1 MSSHVAS
8 AFGWDLSAFFK
19 SAGISC
25 TTPPE
30 IFFCDTNK
38 PSGFGTLETKR
49 KHHPTGDLA
58 AIASFCVKSRDQADI
73 LAPFSTGE

>member
-25 TTPPE
+25 STPPE
-30 IFFCDTNK
+30 IFFCDTNEL
-38 PSGFGTLETKR
+38 SGFGTLETKR
-49 KHHPTGDLA
+49 KHHPTG
-58 AIASFCVKSRDQADI
+58 
-73 LAPFSTGE
+73 